1 MSTRAARGAPAR
13 GYRRRKTGLD
23 LDLNTAPPS
32 ENRDVE
38 GTSTQVV
45 HNEIQTGP
53 RGRSAPPAMIDVEA
67 IDDDVVESSPRAFAQ
82 AKNNSRRNGLRTV
95 VDVDLGNEEWIEGF
109 NLYKMY
115 PSGPICTN
123 VLF

>member
-82 AKNNSRRNGLRTV
+82 VRLLSCAFMFHFDNTK
-95 VDVDLGNEEWIEGF
+95 WF
-109 NLYKMY
+109 
-115 PSGPICTN
+115 N
-123 VLF
+123 VLVTNLIKFVIFNGRPKTIPEGMV